1 MTHNSSL
8 EANIAAA
15 KSAVHEMM
23 KSWNHW
29 RNARNEQA
37 KYECIAAYAAAFT
50 SCKVYIENYLK
61 RLYPNEKKM
70 PIKIVQDI
78 RNIVQDMD
86 RIEKVNDKMLQ
97 KAIKDIDQLSRDAA

>member
-15 KSAVHEMM
+15 KAAVHEMM

-29 RNARNEQA
+29 KNARDERA
-37 KYECIAAYAAAFT
+37 KNECIGTYAAAFT

-70 PIKIVQDI
+70 PLKIAEDIRKIVHE
-78 RNIVQDMD
+78 MD
-86 RIEKVNDKMLQ
+86 RIEKVNDQML
-97 KAIKDIDQLSRDAA
+97 KKVLKDIDQLSRDAA

>member
-1 MTHNSSL
+1 MTNNSSL

-15 KSAVHEMM
+15 KAAVHEMM

-29 RNARNEQA
+29 KNARDERV
-37 KYECIAAYAAAFT
+37 KFECIGAYAAAFT

-70 PIKIVQDI
+70 PIKIAQDI
-78 RNIVQDMD
+78 RNIVNDMD

-97 KAIKDIDQLSRDAA
+97 KVIKDIDQLSKDAA

>member
-1 MTHNSSL
+1 MKHNSSL

-15 KSAVHEMM
+15 KAAVHEMM
-23 KSWNHW
+23 KTWNHW
-29 RNARNEQA
+29 KNAHDERA
-37 KYECIAAYAAAFT
+37 KLEFIGSYAAAFT

-61 RLYPNEKKM
+61 RLYPSEKKM
-70 PIKIVQDI
+70 PMKVAQDI
-78 RNIVQDMD
+78 RNIVNGMD